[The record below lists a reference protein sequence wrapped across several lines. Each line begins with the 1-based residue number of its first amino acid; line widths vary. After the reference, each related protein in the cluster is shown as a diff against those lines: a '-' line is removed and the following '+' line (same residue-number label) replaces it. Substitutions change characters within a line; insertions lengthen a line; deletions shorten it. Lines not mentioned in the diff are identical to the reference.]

1 MSETVNLNYGWKYSA
16 DFKQEYLAKDYDD
29 KSFETV
35 NIPHANK
42 EIPYNNFDEEM
53 YQFVSCYRKTIN
65 VPESWKGKKLMLTF
79 EAVAN
84 FAEVY
89 VNGKPAFA
97 HKGSY
102 TKFDGDIAPFVEYG
116 KENVIAVMVDSTE

>member
-65 VPESWKGKKLMLTF
+65 VPES
-79 EAVAN
+79 
-84 FAEVY
+84 
-89 VNGKPAFA
+89 
-97 HKGSY
+97 
-102 TKFDGDIAPFVEYG
+102 
-116 KENVIAVMVDSTE
+116 